1 MNQMIIIKGKLVGL
15 GLKQQL
21 KSRQTNS
28 SIGYFDL
35 NGKAIVPYNLKQYL
49 RAMSA
54 PRLQMELSKATR
66 PENKGSQSSYETS
79 ESFALKNGQMT
90 QVFELPWTVTAG
102 LAKSSSASKASIF
115 NKNSQDYPILPHE
128 IKKESFQKN
137 TWTWL
142 SWSMKNNS
150 PVTGRIA
157 RSLQRAGICVLIG
170 GFTAFLPYKEYSI
183 RNKAICAKEAELQS
197 FQILNMKR
205 SNLNFVLSKDRV
217 TYKYDREW
225 MH

>member
-35 NGKAIVPYNLKQYL
+35 NGKAIVAYNLKQYL

-90 QVFELPWTVTAG
+90 QVFELP
-102 LAKSSSASKASIF
+102 
-115 NKNSQDYPILPHE
+115 
-128 IKKESFQKN
+128 
-137 TWTWL
+137 
-142 SWSMKNNS
+142 
-150 PVTGRIA
+150 
-157 RSLQRAGICVLIG
+157 
-170 GFTAFLPYKEYSI
+170 
-183 RNKAICAKEAELQS
+183 
-197 FQILNMKR
+197 
-205 SNLNFVLSKDRV
+205 
-217 TYKYDREW
+217 
-225 MH
+225 

>member
-15 GLKQQL
+15 GLK
-21 KSRQTNS
+21 KSRQKNS

-90 QVFELPWTVTAG
+90 QVFELP
-102 LAKSSSASKASIF
+102 
-115 NKNSQDYPILPHE
+115 
-128 IKKESFQKN
+128 
-137 TWTWL
+137 
-142 SWSMKNNS
+142 
-150 PVTGRIA
+150 
-157 RSLQRAGICVLIG
+157 
-170 GFTAFLPYKEYSI
+170 
-183 RNKAICAKEAELQS
+183 
-197 FQILNMKR
+197 
-205 SNLNFVLSKDRV
+205 
-217 TYKYDREW
+217 
-225 MH
+225 